1 MSLIYNAT
9 FDKNTRKLS
18 FEDRAGNEIYSFTV
32 PERGPAVDDITKPL
46 MFKATQDGSSVTL
59 TKDGLPTGSF
69 QTSFNG
75 GKNWSDYPIDTVITL
90 NTGEEVYFRAKADR
104 TSSLNGYFQ
113 FVMTGKIEAWHNVMS
128 MLRTNDFATDNTA
141 IRDAFRNL
149 FSGCTSL
156 TKAPA
161 LPATTLYGDCY
172 RDMFNGCTS
181 LIKAP
186 ELPATTLAN
195 YCYAGMFNGCT
206 SLVDTPVLPATTLA
220 QYCYFWMFS
229 NCTSLVESPELT
241 ATTLAD
247 NCYTSMFYGCSSL
260 NEVRCHM
267 PPAISAEDIP
277 TYTGDG
283 STLSLVQ
290 WLEGVS
296 STGTFYTN
304 GDADW
309 PSGPSGIPTGW
320 TRDPARYDIAKPLTF
335 RATQDSSTVKLTKY
349 GTPSGD
355 FQTSRDGGNTWSDYT
370 LDSAITLNTGDE
382 VYFRAKA
389 DRTSAQSVDDYFQFV
404 MTGKIEAWYNVMSML
419 RTNDF
424 ATYNTV
430 VDYAFNNLFGDCT
443 SLTKAPALPATT
455 LANNCYTSMFN
466 GCTSL
471 TKAPYLP
478 ATTLANNCYQNMF
491 SGCASLVKAPAL
503 PATTLAKS
511 CYINMFGG
519 CTSIIKAPALPATTL
534 ADLCYGNMFNGCTS
548 LSEAPVLPATT
559 LAPKCYTTMFMGC
572 TSLTK
577 APALPAT
584 TLAKN
589 CYWEM
594 FWGCTSLTKAPE
606 LTATTLAQNCY
617 QYMFEGCSTLNK
629 VRCKIPSSYSS
640 NDIPLYASS
649 WLKGVASTGTFYT
662 NEDANW
668 PSGTS
673 GIPTG
678 WRRVNTGGPA
688 VDDITKP
695 LTFRATQDG
704 STVRLTANGS
714 PDGTFQT
721 SMDGGNTWEDYTI
734 GTYIALDTDDE
745 VSFRAKADRTSAQTS
760 KNHFYFEMT
769 GKIEAWH
776 NVMSMYSTN
785 DFATDDTAI
794 RNAFYKLFL
803 DCRSL
808 TKAPVLPA
816 TTLVERCYSNMFRNC
831 TSLTK
836 APALSATTLADFC
849 YLNMFNGCTSLTKS
863 PELTATALA
872 TSCYSGMFYG
882 CGSLNEVR
890 CKIPSTIRTEDIPTY
905 TGNGS
910 STTAYPWLRGVSS
923 TGTFYTNADANWPS
937 GYSGIP
943 TGWTRVNE
951 GAPSVDDITK
961 PLKFRATQN
970 GSTVTLKKNGS
981 PTGEFQTST
990 DGGNTWTDYTIGASI
1005 TLHTGDEV
1013 YFRAK
1018 SDRTSAQSFDDYFQ
1032 FMMDGKI
1039 EAWHNVMSM
1048 LRTNDFATYN
1058 TVVSYAFRNLFW
1070 GCTSLTKAPAL
1081 PATTL
1086 ANNCYSG
1093 MFSRC
1098 TSLTEAPELPATTLA
1113 MSCYES
1119 MFSGCTSLVN
1129 APVLPATTLITNCYF
1144 EMFLG
1149 CTSLTKAPELPAT
1162 TLFGNCYWRM
1172 FGGCTSLI
1180 KAPALPATTL
1190 FNNCYRDMFN
1200 GCTSLTEAPALPA
1213 TTLADHCY
1221 YSMFDGCTSLT
1232 KAPEL
1237 PVTTLKSYCYSNMF
1251 NGCASLVN
1259 APALPANKLADY
1271 CYYNM
1276 FRGCTSLVKAPALP
1290 ATTLADYC
1298 YYNMFRGCTSLVK
1311 APDLPAIY
1319 RRMGCYIGMFNGC
1332 SRLNEV
1338 RCQATSE
1345 LSAENVP
1352 KYTGDA
1358 SNPPAWLEGVAS
1370 TGTFYTNADANWPSG
1385 ASGIPTGWTR
1395 VPEVAKDDI
1404 TKPLTFRAT
1413 QNGSTV
1419 SLKKNGLPEGATF
1432 QTSRDGGNTWED
1444 YTIDTAIALNTGD
1457 EVSFRAKSDREFEQN
1472 DSKYFQFNM
1481 TGKIEARHNVM
1492 SLYRTSDF
1500 ATYESVMK
1508 HAFYKLFKDCTSLT
1522 KAPALPATTLTQSCY
1537 KYMFNGCTSLTKAP
1551 ALPATSLA
1559 ETCYHGM
1566 FLGCTSL
1573 TEVPIL
1579 QATRLGTRCYWIM
1592 FSGCSS
1598 LNEVHCY
1605 IPSSYSTEYV
1615 SAHADGWLEGV
1626 ASTGTFY
1633 TNADA
1638 DWPLGSISGIPE
1650 NWTRINT

>member
-18 FEDRAGNEIYSFTV
+18 FEDKAGNEIYSFIV
-32 PERGPAVDDITKPL
+32 PERGPSVDDITKPL

-59 TKDGLPTGSF
+59 TKDGLPTGEF

-104 TSSLNGYFQ
+104 TSSFNGYFQ

-128 MLRTNDFATDNTA
+128 LYRTNDFATYNTA

-673 GIPTG
+673 GIPTE

-721 SMDGGNTWEDYTI
+721 STDGGNTWEDYTI
-734 GTYIALDTDDE
+734 GTDIALDTDDE

-863 PELTATALA
+863 PELTATTLA

-910 STTAYPWLRGVSS
+910 STTTYPWLRGVSS

-943 TGWTRVNE
+943 NGWNRVNE
-951 GAPSVDDITK
+951 VAPAVDDTTK
-961 PLKFRATQN
+961 PLTFKATQD
-970 GSTVTLKKNGS
+970 GSSVTLKKKGS
-981 PTGEFQTST
+981 PTGSFQTST
-990 DGGNTWTDYTIGASI
+990 DGGNTWSDYT
-1005 TLHTGDEV
+1005 L
-1013 YFRAK
+1013 
-1018 SDRTSAQSFDDYFQ
+1018 
-1032 FMMDGKI
+1032 
-1039 EAWHNVMSM
+1039 
-1048 LRTNDFATYN
+1048 
-1058 TVVSYAFRNLFW
+1058 
-1070 GCTSLTKAPAL
+1070 
-1081 PATTL
+1081 
-1086 ANNCYSG
+1086 
-1093 MFSRC
+1093 
-1098 TSLTEAPELPATTLA
+1098 
-1113 MSCYES
+1113 
-1119 MFSGCTSLVN
+1119 
-1129 APVLPATTLITNCYF
+1129 
-1144 EMFLG
+1144 
-1149 CTSLTKAPELPAT
+1149 
-1162 TLFGNCYWRM
+1162 
-1172 FGGCTSLI
+1172 
-1180 KAPALPATTL
+1180 
-1190 FNNCYRDMFN
+1190 
-1200 GCTSLTEAPALPA
+1200 
-1213 TTLADHCY
+1213 
-1221 YSMFDGCTSLT
+1221 
-1232 KAPEL
+1232 
-1237 PVTTLKSYCYSNMF
+1237 
-1251 NGCASLVN
+1251 
-1259 APALPANKLADY
+1259 
-1271 CYYNM
+1271 
-1276 FRGCTSLVKAPALP
+1276 
-1290 ATTLADYC
+1290 
-1298 YYNMFRGCTSLVK
+1298 
-1311 APDLPAIY
+1311 
-1319 RRMGCYIGMFNGC
+1319 
-1332 SRLNEV
+1332 
-1338 RCQATSE
+1338 
-1345 LSAENVP
+1345 
-1352 KYTGDA
+1352 
-1358 SNPPAWLEGVAS
+1358 
-1370 TGTFYTNADANWPSG
+1370 
-1385 ASGIPTGWTR
+1385 
-1395 VPEVAKDDI
+1395 
-1404 TKPLTFRAT
+1404 
-1413 QNGSTV
+1413 
-1419 SLKKNGLPEGATF
+1419 
-1432 QTSRDGGNTWED
+1432 
-1444 YTIDTAIALNTGD
+1444 DTAIALNTGD
-1457 EVSFRAKSDREFEQN
+1457 EVSFRAKANRTSAPSMN
-1472 DSKYFQFNM
+1472 DYFYFSM
-1481 TGKIEARHNVM
+1481 TGKIEAWNNVM
-1492 SLYRTSDF
+1492 SMIRTNDF
-1500 ATYESVMK
+1500 ATYDTVVDF
-1508 HAFYKLFKDCTSLT
+1508 AFCGLFEDCTSLT
-1522 KAPALPATTLTQSCY
+1522 KAPVLPATTLANSCYKYMFYGCQSLTKAPELPATTLTDHCY
-1537 KYMFNGCTSLTKAP
+1537 GFMFPGCTSLTEAPELPATTLANYCYQYMFSGCTSLTKAPVLPATTLGDYCYESMFRGCTSLTKAPVLPATTLASDCYGHMFGDCTSLTEAPELPATALADFCYENMFSGCTSLTKAPELPATTLTDHCYYAMFNGCTSLTKAP
-1551 ALPATSLA
+1551 VLPVTTLA
-1559 ETCYHGM
+1559 QYCYQYM
-1566 FLGCTSL
+1566 FN
-1573 TEVPIL
+1573 
-1579 QATRLGTRCYWIM
+1579 
-1592 FSGCSS
+1592 GCSS
-1598 LNEVHCY
+1598 LNEVRCQM
-1605 IPSSYSTEYV
+1605 PSSYSSSSIGSNYAKDWIANV
-1615 SAHADGWLEGV
+1615 S
-1626 ASTGTFY
+1626 STGTFY

-1638 DWPLGSISGIPE
+1638 NWPSGVSGIPTG
-1650 NWTRINT
+1650 WTRINT